1 MQQDIQYM
9 SGFCA
14 IHTRTFFCGE
24 SDRFWDSVGVE
35 LETETIQSQVMP
47 LPQPALCNVSI
58 LRCLTGKVL

>member
-24 SDRFWDSVGVE
+24 SDRFWDSVETE
-35 LETETIQSQVMP
+35 LETETIKSQDMP
-47 LPQPALCNVSI
+47 LPHPALC
-58 LRCLTGKVL
+58 KAF